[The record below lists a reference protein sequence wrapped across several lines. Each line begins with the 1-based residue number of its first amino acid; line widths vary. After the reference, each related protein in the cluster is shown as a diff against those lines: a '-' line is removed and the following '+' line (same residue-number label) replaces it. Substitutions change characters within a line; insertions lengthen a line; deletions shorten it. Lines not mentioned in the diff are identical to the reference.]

1 MYWEQT
7 AVVRTE
13 HGITEE
19 FQVKKGVR
27 QGCVLSP
34 SLFNLYTEKIFRE
47 IEDMEGVNV
56 GGHNINNLRYA
67 DDTSLLALERTN
79 IAESFKYCK

>member
-19 FQVKKGVR
+19 FQVKKGIR
-27 QGCVLSP
+27 LGCVYHQVYLICTQKKYS
-34 SLFNLYTEKIFRE
+34 EK
-47 IEDMEGVNV
+47 
-56 GGHNINNLRYA
+56 
-67 DDTSLLALERTN
+67 
-79 IAESFKYCK
+79 

>member
-19 FQVKKGVR
+19 FQVKKG
-27 QGCVLSP
+27 
-34 SLFNLYTEKIFRE
+34 
-47 IEDMEGVNV
+47 
-56 GGHNINNLRYA
+56 
-67 DDTSLLALERTN
+67 
-79 IAESFKYCK
+79 CKAGMCFITKFI

>member
-19 FQVKKGVR
+19 FPMKKGVK
-27 QGCVLSP
+27 QGCILSP
-34 SLFNLYTEKIFRE
+34 SLFNLYMEKIFRE
-47 IEDMEGVNV
+47 IEDIEGMNV
-56 GGHNINNLRYA
+56 GGYNINNLRYA
-67 DDTSLLALERTN
+67 DDT
-79 IAESFKYCK
+79 

>member
-1 MYWEQT
+1 MHQHKFLPHYLLYWEQT

-34 SLFNLYTEKIFRE
+34 SLFNLYTEKYSE
-47 IEDMEGVNV
+47 
-56 GGHNINNLRYA
+56 
-67 DDTSLLALERTN
+67 
-79 IAESFKYCK
+79 K